1 MDNKFTK
8 GLLIG
13 GLLAAG
19 AWVGLTSTKKGK
31 QLTEDLQKDLKNITK
46 ELKKKLED
54 FQDVT
59 KENFSEIVK
68 TVVEQY
74 GAAKQLATDSKQVL
88 VEALEEKWDDVEEEL
103 KKKDS
108 KKK

>member
-1 MDNKFTK
+1 MDNKFAK

-54 FQDVT
+54 LNGNVELTFGIDSLFSDLPSNEEDFRIFQ
-59 KENFSEIVK
+59 FSFVNPISIR
-68 TVVEQY
+68 
-74 GAAKQLATDSKQVL
+74 ADIS
-88 VEALEEKWDDVEEEL
+88 
-103 KKKDS
+103 
-108 KKK
+108 